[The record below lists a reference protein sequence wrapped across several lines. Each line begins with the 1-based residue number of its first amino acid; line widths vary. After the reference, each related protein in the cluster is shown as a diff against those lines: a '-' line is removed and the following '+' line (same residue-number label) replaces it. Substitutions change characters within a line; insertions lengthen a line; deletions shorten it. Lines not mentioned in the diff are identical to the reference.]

1 MIIDTERSK
10 IFKNTPALFFF
21 IFVVSFTNV
30 YAAKLS
36 RVEDLLGT
44 SAPGAST
51 NHLISFTTSSTI
63 PVSGKIIITPE
74 AGKFNLPSGLD
85 FGDLDFIDDE
95 NNIPLAASAGSGAG
109 SAMGVTVATGTLGNI
124 IFTLNDTDALAASS
138 TLKIKIG
145 TNATF
150 GGGGNTQ
157 IQNPSLAGSYRIN
170 IKTKNSSLETLD
182 QADTMVAII
191 SSVNISAKQ
200 AAPVASQPAPTPAP
214 APVPS
219 GGGGGGGGGGVAP
232 PPLEPSGAKA
242 NFSGATSPFA
252 LVTILRDGHIAANTF
267 ADARGIFEVRLS
279 GLRSGFTTFG
289 IFAQDR
295 ARRFTITIT
304 IPAELL
310 GDGQVNFGNILLPPT
325 TTISNAS
332 VRIPDQLIILG
343 ESLLGAELTVF
354 IAPEEMI
361 FKTTANLEGLWSY
374 GVPTQRLAPGSHTLK
389 VLGKSTDNRLST
401 FGELREFTLLPAGPL
416 LCRDSDL
423 NGDGAVNLTDI
434 SILLA
439 NWGSN
444 FKNVCA
450 DLNGDRKVSLIDF
463 SIILHHW
470 SRRPRR

>member
-1 MIIDTERSK
+1 MIIDTESIK
-10 IFKNTPALFFF
+10 IFKNTSALLFF

-30 YAAKLS
+30 YAAKLL

-74 AGKFNLPSGLD
+74 AGKFNLSSGLD
-85 FGDLDFIDDE
+85 FGDLDFIDDG
-95 NNIPLAASAGSGAG
+95 NNLPLAASAGSGAG

-124 IFTLNDTDALAASS
+124 TFTLNDTDAIAVSS

-150 GGGGNTQ
+150 DGGGNTQ

-170 IKTKNSSLETLD
+170 IKTKNSSLETLN

-191 SSVNISAKQ
+191 SSVNISANK
-200 AAPVASQPAPTPAP
+200 AAPAAPQPAPTPAP
-214 APVPS
+214 APTPS
-219 GGGGGGGGGGVAP
+219 GGGGGGGGGVAP

-267 ADARGIFEVRLS
+267 ADARGIFGVRLS

-332 VRIPDQLIILG
+332 VRIPDQLIIWG
-343 ESLLGAELTVF
+343 ESFPGAELTVF

-374 GVPTQRLAPGSHTLK
+374 GLPTQRLAPGSHTLK
-389 VLGKSTDNRLST
+389 VLGKFTDDRLST

-416 LCRDSDL
+416 LCRGSDL

>member
-1 MIIDTERSK
+1 MIINTERIK

-30 YAAKLS
+30 YAAKLG

-85 FGDLDFIDDE
+85 FGDLDFINDG
-95 NNIPLAASAGSGAG
+95 NNLPLAVSAGSGAG
-109 SAMGVTVATGTLGNI
+109 SAVGVTVATGTLGNI
-124 IFTLNDTDALAASS
+124 TFTLNDTDAIAASS

-150 GGGGNTQ
+150 DGGGNTQ

-191 SSVNISAKQ
+191 SSVNISANK
-200 AAPVASQPAPTPAP
+200 AAPVAPQPAPPPAP
-214 APVPS
+214 APPPS
-219 GGGGGGGGGGVAP
+219 GGGGGGGGGVAP

-289 IFAQDR
+289 IFSQDR
-295 ARRFTITIT
+295 SRRFTITIT
-304 IPAELL
+304 IPAELS
-310 GDGQVNFGNILLPPT
+310 GDGEINFNNILFPPT
-325 TTISNAS
+325 TAISNAS

-343 ESLLGAELTVF
+343 ESFPGAELTVF

-374 GVPTQRLAPGSHTLK
+374 GLPTQRLTPGFHTLK
-389 VLGKSTDNRLST
+389 VLGKSTDGRLST

-439 NWGSN
+439 NWGFN
-444 FKNVCA
+444 FKNACA
-450 DLNGDRKVSLIDF
+450 DLNGDKKVSLIDF